1 MADSGNIKVV
11 VRCRP
16 MNTREKNRGASN
28 LVEFVDQHQLVLQP
42 PSNEADS
49 KDNSKATKKK
59 TMPFSFDRAYDE
71 NTEQDTLFQ
80 YIGVELLEHAFNG
93 FNTCVFAYGQTGSG
107 KSHSMVGY
115 AEEKGLIP
123 LTCSRLFDDI
133 RDKTAADPNLKITV
147 EVSYI
152 EIYNEKVRDLLNPRN
167 KGNLKVREHPSLGP
181 YVEDLSKLVV
191 SSFRDV
197 ESLQDEGNK
206 ARTVAATNMNET
218 SSRSH
223 AVFTLVL
230 TQKRFDVETKLE
242 AEKVS
247 RISLVD
253 LAGSERANSTGAT
266 GARLKEGANINRS
279 LTTLGK
285 VIAALAAASSAA
297 DPPKGAK
304 KLKAASLDSFVPYRD
319 SVLTWLLK
327 DSLGGNSKTA
337 MIAAISPADYEE
349 TLSTL
354 RYADQAK
361 KIKNKAVV
369 NEDPNAKLIRE
380 LKEELELLRTRV
392 AGGGGI
398 EGESSWDPSIPPEKQ
413 VVRYQ
418 TRTGEIKTV
427 TKAELQEQLEQ
438 SEKIMSSLNE
448 SWEEKLA
455 KTQEIQKQREKALE
469 ELGISVDK
477 GNVGVHT
484 PKKLP
489 HLVNLNEDPLMSECL
504 IYQIKPGQTLVG
516 NLESGADVHIKLSG
530 TNIQAKHCMFEHQDG
545 VVTVTAMAD
554 SMTMV
559 NGKRL
564 TPDEPKRLRSGYRVI
579 LGDFHVFRF
588 NHPEEVRKA
597 RDRVRS
603 TLALSTG
610 ESHNETLVDGDLPST
625 RPDSPASG
633 DVDWTY
639 ARREYAMSKLNG
651 QNVNFDNLNEEDLEK
666 LFEDISRARS
676 KKSMGSVLG
685 RPESR
690 ASLFDD
696 NASES
701 ASSVVRPYS
710 YGAMTD
716 DTSIDP
722 WSQAGSEMGSM
733 RFGAGTPLKENAYS
747 NAGAASPAVVASH
760 RETESLRAKV
770 REYEEKITRMT
781 TGSPGIGSPRLGDGP
796 VEYSDSLKV
805 LLRKALAKWKG
816 HTKVSMAEDALSKA
830 VLVKEANVISKEL
843 DKRVTYQYTVV
854 DEFPLAVPTSGVE
867 AIAGLT
873 EFDDVSDP
881 DLASCAKPCMGI
893 KVLDY
898 VHSTCYVWSM
908 PKFEQ
913 RLQKMRNLYT
923 FVDKPEYSRHFNW
936 SDPFYEAP
944 HPTYAFVASTLV
956 PLHPLSRQMSTKY
969 RLPLH
974 DRHTAQQIGSCSVS
988 LKFVSLAPVP
998 VNGRGGASLSAP
1010 SGSSSRRPSSP
1021 TPSSSTNGNGSAT
1034 DLPVGQ
1040 KLGFQILVDSIS
1052 GISREDFASIHLQ
1065 VKLSSFAGNEL
1076 GKDEIYT
1083 SVPVDLLSEDSV
1095 TEVRLRRTMSFVLTP
1110 ESIQWLRT
1118 GLAPIELYAKVTRQ
1132 YLVALEEHDNAR
1144 ESDGQQASG
1153 FAPLHAIN
1161 GSEEGVV
1168 GSGSTRGEHP
1178 TMSNTIKE
1186 RLSENEMR
1194 GEERHHILASV
1205 QICELD
1211 ASGEYMPVPVRAQ
1224 SALDPGSFFLRQGLQ
1239 RKLVVQLA
1247 HDSGRQFL
1255 WSTVTKLELGDVRLL
1270 DARGRLHG
1278 GKASDTVQLKVPAK
1292 QQTLDFRNNG
1302 TSELGLWAWWDSS
1315 VHDSLHLN
1323 RTTASGHRVLMR
1335 LTFQV
1340 EVDRCAAPVSFS
1352 MDLAVSINA
1361 RDAKPPGRLMSFIE
1375 SATSGARTLTK
1386 TSAIFSVKLVPPMT
1400 KKTADLWRLDTA
1412 KKYVRGQEALKGWK
1426 ARGVSL
1432 VQDHEA
1438 LVRKEAKLAE
1448 VEGVRAVLK
1457 ASPVLAGGNGHV
1469 QVQGREER
1477 ELLER
1482 TVGMWQRAVRDAKMQ
1497 VVIGGQPDS
1506 GGGEG
1511 KANGLAAMFSPSAA
1525 SDVDAGDASG
1535 LGLES
1540 ASLSTP
1546 TKLDRT
1552 TSSLSQHSSLAP
1564 SLAPTAPKLTAQVTL
1579 VARSDNATRRGWLS
1593 MPVEAFTDSWVRRWF
1608 ALRRPF
1614 LFVYESQA
1622 ETDALMVIN
1631 VDSVRVEHDENIERM
1646 LGREC
1651 VFGVYT
1657 ASNSYFLQAD
1667 GSAEMEMWMAALDSL
1682 YAGAGQG

>member
-16 MNTREKNRGASN
+16 MNTREKNRGATN
-28 LVEFVDQHQLVLQP
+28 LIEFVDQHQLVLQP
-42 PSNEADS
+42 PQSEAD
-49 KDNSKATKKK
+49 KADNSKATKKK

-80 YIGVELLEHAFNG
+80 YIGVELLDHAFNG

-115 AEEKGLIP
+115 AEAKGLIP

-152 EIYNEKVRDLLNPRN
+152 EIYNEKVRDLLNPKN

-191 SSFRDV
+191 ASFRDV
-197 ESLQDEGNK
+197 ENLQDEGNK

-242 AEKVS
+242 TEKVS

-304 KLKAASLDSFVPYRD
+304 KSKAASLDNFVPYRD

-530 TNIQAKHCMFEHQDG
+530 TNILAKHCMFDHQDG
-545 VVTVTAMAD
+545 AVTVTAMAD

-610 ESHNETLVDGDLPST
+610 EAHNETLVDGDLPAT

-639 ARREYAMSKLNG
+639 ARREYALAKLNG

-733 RFGAGTPLKENAYS
+733 RFGAGTPLKESAYTNA
-747 NAGAASPAVVASH
+747 AAASPAVVASH

-770 REYEEKITRMT
+770 REYEEKLTRMT
-781 TGSPGIGSPRLGDGP
+781 NGSPRLGDAP
-796 VEYSDSLKV
+796 VEYSDSLKA
-805 LLRKALAKWKG
+805 LLRKALAKWKR

-843 DKRVTYQYTVV
+843 GKRVTYQYTVV
-854 DEFPLAVPTSGVE
+854 DDFPLAVPTSGVE

-936 SDPFYEAP
+936 SDPFYESP

-956 PLHPLSRQMSTKY
+956 PLHPLSKQMSTKY

-974 DRHTAQQIGSCSVS
+974 DRHTARQIGSCSVS

-998 VNGRGGASLSAP
+998 ANGRGGASLSAP
-1010 SGSSSRRPSSP
+1010 SGSSSRGPSSP
-1021 TPSSSTNGNGSAT
+1021 TPSSSTNGGGSAA

-1040 KLGFQILVDSIS
+1040 KMGFQILVDSIS
-1052 GISREDFASIHLQ
+1052 GISREDFSSIHLQ

-1095 TEVRLRRTMSFVLTP
+1095 AEVRLRRTMSFVLTP

-1118 GLAPIELYAKVTRQ
+1118 GMAPVELYAKVRPQ
-1132 YLVALEEHDNAR
+1132 YLVALEQHDNAR
-1144 ESDGQQASG
+1144 ESEGQQAAG

-1161 GSEEGVV
+1161 GSDDSSRAGQ
-1168 GSGSTRGEHP
+1168 P
-1178 TMSNTIKE
+1178 TMSNTMKE

-1255 WSTVTKLELGDVRLL
+1255 WSKVTQLELGDVRLL

-1278 GKASDTVQLKVPAK
+1278 GKSSDTVQLKTPTK
-1292 QQTLDFRNNG
+1292 QQTLEFRDNG
-1302 TSELGLWAWWDSS
+1302 TSQLGLWAWWDSS

-1340 EVDRCAAPVSFS
+1340 EVERCTAPVAFS

-1386 TSAIFSVKLVPPMT
+1386 TSAIFSVKLLPPMT

-1438 LVRKEAKLAE
+1438 LVRKEAKLAQ

-1457 ASPVLAGGNGHV
+1457 ASPVLTGGNG
-1469 QVQGREER
+1469 QVQGREEQ

-1482 TVGMWQRAVRDAKMQ
+1482 VVAMWQRAVRDAKMQ
-1497 VVIGGQPDS
+1497 VVIGGQPD
-1506 GGGEG
+1506 GGSQG
-1511 KANGLAAMFSPSAA
+1511 KLNGLAAMFPATAAA
-1525 SDVDAGDASG
+1525 SDVDIGDKSG
-1535 LGLES
+1535 LGLENLP
-1540 ASLSTP
+1540 LSTP
-1546 TKLDRT
+1546 IKLA
-1552 TSSLSQHSSLAP
+1552 SSP
-1564 SLAPTAPKLTAQVTL
+1564 PKLTAHVTL
-1579 VARSDNATRRGWLS
+1579 VSRADNATRRGWLS
-1593 MPVEAFTDSWVRRWF
+1593 MPLEAYTDSWVRRWF

-1614 LFVYESQA
+1614 LFVYDTQA
-1622 ETDALMVIN
+1622 ETDAVMVIN

-1646 LGREC
+1646 LGRQG

-1657 ASNSYFLQAD
+1657 ASNSYFLQAA
-1667 GSAEMEMWMAALDSL
+1667 SEAEMKAWMGALDSL
-1682 YAGAGQG
+1682 FQEGERR

>member
-16 MNTREKNRGASN
+16 MNSREKHRGATN

-42 PSNEADS
+42 PPSEGDS

-115 AEEKGLIP
+115 AEAKGLIP

-152 EIYNEKVRDLLNPRN
+152 EIYNEKVRDLLNPKN

-191 SSFRDV
+191 GSFHDI

-242 AEKVS
+242 TEKVS

-285 VIAALAAASSAA
+285 VIAALAVASSAA

-304 KLKAASLDSFVPYRD
+304 KSKAASLDSFVPYRD

-455 KTQEIQKQREKALE
+455 KTQEIQKEREKALE

-530 TNIQAKHCMFEHQDG
+530 TKILAKHCMFDHQDG
-545 VVTVTAMAD
+545 IVTVTAMAD

-639 ARREYAMSKLNG
+639 ARREYAMAKLNG

-733 RFGAGTPLKENAYS
+733 RFGAVTPLKENPYS

-781 TGSPGIGSPRLGDGP
+781 NGSPGFGSPRLGDGP
-796 VEYSDSLKV
+796 VEYSDALKV

-816 HTKVSMAEDALSKA
+816 HTRVSMAEDALSKA

-843 DKRVTYQYTVV
+843 GKRVTYQYTVV
-854 DEFPLAVPTSGVE
+854 DDFPLAVPTSGVE

-936 SDPFYEAP
+936 SDPFYESP
-944 HPTYAFVASTLV
+944 HPTNAFVASTLV
-956 PLHPLSRQMSTKY
+956 PLNPLSRQMSTKY

-974 DRHTAQQIGSCSVS
+974 DRHTARQIGSCSVS

-998 VNGRGGASLSAP
+998 ANGRNGASLSAP
-1010 SGSSSRRPSSP
+1010 SGSSSRGPSSP
-1021 TPSSSTNGNGSAT
+1021 TPSSSTNGAGGAT

-1095 TEVRLRRTMSFVLTP
+1095 AEVRLRRTMSFVLTP
-1110 ESIQWLRT
+1110 KSIQWLRT
-1118 GLAPIELYAKVTRQ
+1118 GLAPIELYAKVRPQ
-1132 YLVALEEHDNAR
+1132 YLVALEQHDNAR
-1144 ESDGQQASG
+1144 ESEGQQASG
-1153 FAPLHAIN
+1153 FVPLHAMN
-1161 GSEEGVV
+1161 GSEEG
-1168 GSGSTRGEHP
+1168 STGSTRVGQQ
-1178 TMSNTIKE
+1178 TMSNTMKE
-1186 RLSENEMR
+1186 RLSEKEMR
-1194 GEERHHILASV
+1194 SEERHHILASV

-1255 WSTVTKLELGDVRLL
+1255 WSKVTHLELGDVRLL

-1278 GKASDTVQLKVPAK
+1278 GKSSDTVQLKAPVK
-1292 QQTLDFRNNG
+1292 QQTLEFRNNG

-1335 LTFQV
+1335 LTFHI
-1340 EVDRCAAPVSFS
+1340 EVDRCAAPVVFA

-1438 LVRKEAKLAE
+1438 LVREEVKRAE

-1457 ASPVLAGGNGHV
+1457 GQPVLASGNG
-1469 QVQGREER
+1469 QVRAQGREE
-1477 ELLER
+1477 LLEKV
-1482 TVGMWQRAVRDAKMQ
+1482 VGIWQRAVRDAKMQ
-1497 VVIGGQPDS
+1497 VVIGGQPD

-1511 KANGLAAMFSPSAA
+1511 KTNGLAAMFSPADS
-1525 SDVDAGDASG
+1525 SVDG
-1535 LGLES
+1535 LGLENV
-1540 ASLSTP
+1540 SLSP
-1546 TKLDRT
+1546 SKSDRT
-1552 TSSLSQHSSLAP
+1552 SSSSFSSHPNSTSP
-1564 SLAPTAPKLTAQVTL
+1564 PKLTAQVTL

-1593 MPVEAFTDSWVRRWF
+1593 MPLEAYTDSWARRWF
-1608 ALRRPF
+1608 SLRRPF
-1614 LFVYESQA
+1614 LFVYDSPA
-1622 ETDALMVIN
+1622 ETDAVMVIN

-1646 LGREC
+1646 LGREG

-1657 ASNSYFLQAD
+1657 ESNSYFLQAEGEKD
-1667 GSAEMEMWMAALDSL
+1667 MVEIGRAHV
-1682 YAGAGQG
+1682 

>member
-16 MNTREKNRGASN
+16 MNSRERNRGASN
-28 LVEFVDQHQLVLQP
+28 LIEFVDQHQLILSP
-42 PSNEADS
+42 PNEADT
-49 KDNSKATKKK
+49 KENSKATKKK
-59 TMPFSFDRAYDE
+59 SMPFSFDRAYDE
-71 NTEQDTLFQ
+71 HTEQDDLFQ
-80 YIGVELLEHAFNG
+80 YIGVELLQHAFNG

-115 AEEKGLIP
+115 AQAKGIIP
-123 LTCSRLFDDI
+123 LTCARLFEDI
-133 RDKTAADPNLKITV
+133 NQKTAADPNLKISV

-152 EIYNEKVRDLLNPRN
+152 EIYNEKVRDLLNPKN

-191 SSFRDV
+191 ASYPDIMN
-197 ESLQDEGNK
+197 LMDEGNK

-230 TQKRFDVETKLE
+230 TQKRFDVQTKLE

-247 RISLVD
+247 RISMVD

-285 VIAALAAASSAA
+285 VIAALAIASSAVE
-297 DPPKGAK
+297 PVKGAK
-304 KLKAASLDSFVPYRD
+304 KPKTASLDSFVPYRD

-392 AGGGGI
+392 SGGGGAD
-398 EGESSWDPSIPPEKQ
+398 GESNWDPSIPPDKQ

-418 TRTGEIKTV
+418 TKTGEIKTV

-448 SWEEKLA
+448 SWEEKLT
-455 KTQEIQKQREKALE
+455 KTQEIQKEREKALE

-504 IYQIKPGQTLVG
+504 IYQIKPGHTLVG
-516 NLESGADVHIKLSG
+516 NLDSGPDVHIKLSG
-530 TNIQAKHCMFEHQDG
+530 TKILNKHCMFDHQDG
-545 VVTVTAMAD
+545 LVTVTAMPD

-564 TPDEPKRLRSGYRVI
+564 APDEPKRLRSGYRVI

-610 ESHNETLVDGDLPST
+610 EAHNETLIDGDLPST

-639 ARREYAMSKLNG
+639 ARREYTMAKLNG

-701 ASSVVRPYS
+701 ASSVIRPYS
-710 YGAMTD
+710 HGALTD

-733 RFGAGTPLKENAYS
+733 RFSAGTPIKENAYTG
-747 NAGAASPAVVASH
+747 AGASSPALVAASH

-770 REYEEKITRMT
+770 REYEEKLTRMAN
-781 TGSPGIGSPRLGDGP
+781 GSPRLADEP
-796 VEYSDSLKV
+796 IEYSDTQKA
-805 LLRKALAKWKG
+805 LLRKVLVKWKA
-816 HTKVSMAEDALSKA
+816 HTKVSMAEDALCKA

-843 DKRVTYQYTVV
+843 AKRVTYQYTIV
-854 DEFPLAVPTSGVE
+854 DDFPLAVPTSGVE
-867 AIAGLT
+867 AIVGLT

-881 DLASCAKPCMGI
+881 DLASCVKPCMGI

-898 VHSTCYVWSM
+898 LHSTCYVWSM

-923 FVDKPEYSRHFNW
+923 FVDKPEYSKHLNW

-956 PLHPLSRQMSTKY
+956 PLTPLSRQLSAKY

-974 DRHTAQQIGSCSVS
+974 DRHTAKQIGWCSVS
-988 LKFVSLAPVP
+988 VKFVSLSPVP
-998 VNGRGGASLSAP
+998 VSARAGGTALPAP
-1010 SGSSSRRPSSP
+1010 SGSRNPSSP
-1021 TPSSSTNGNGSAT
+1021 TSSSCTNGIVNP
-1034 DLPVGQ
+1034 LVGQ
-1040 KLGFQILVDSIS
+1040 KLGFQILVDAIS
-1052 GISREDFASIHLQ
+1052 GISSDDFASIHLQ

-1083 SVPVDLLSEDSV
+1083 SIPVDLVNQESLA
-1095 TEVRLRRTMSFVLTP
+1095 EVRLRRTLSFVLTP
-1110 ESIQWLRT
+1110 ETIQWLRT
-1118 GLAPIELYAKVTRQ
+1118 GAAPIEVYAKLRPH
-1132 YLVALEEHDNAR
+1132 YLVALEQHDSAR
-1144 ESDGQQASG
+1144 ESEGQQHAAA
-1153 FAPLHAIN
+1153 FVPLHDDSRSLTA
-1161 GSEEGVV
+1161 GQQK
-1168 GSGSTRGEHP
+1168 

-1194 GEERHHILASV
+1194 NEERHFILASV

-1211 ASGEYMPVPVRAQ
+1211 ASGEYMPVPVRAS

-1239 RKLVVQLA
+1239 RKLVLQLA

-1255 WSTVTKLELGDVRLL
+1255 WSRVTKLELADVRLL
-1270 DARGRLHG
+1270 DSRGRVHG
-1278 GKASDTVQLKVPAK
+1278 GKASDAVQLKTPLK
-1292 QQTLDFRNNG
+1292 QQSVEFANNG
-1302 TSELGLWAWWDSS
+1302 TSQLELWAWWDSS

-1323 RTTASGHRVLMR
+1323 RTTSAGHRVLIR
-1335 LTFQV
+1335 LSFEIQ
-1340 EVDRCAAPVSFS
+1340 VDRCSAPAAFS
-1352 MDLAVSINA
+1352 MDLAVSING
-1361 RDAKPPGRLMSFIE
+1361 RDAKPPGKLMSFIE
-1375 SATSGARTLTK
+1375 GSTSMTK
-1386 TSAIFSVKLVPPMT
+1386 TSAIFEVRLVPPMM
-1400 KKTADLWRLDTA
+1400 KRPCELWRLDTGS
-1412 KKYVRGQEALKGWK
+1412 KYVRGQEMLGGWK

-1432 VQDHEA
+1432 VGDHAA
-1438 LVRKEAKLAE
+1438 LVQRERRRAE
-1448 VEGVRAVLK
+1448 VEGVRATLK
-1457 ASPVLAGGNGHV
+1457 GRSAMMRNVDDANAESKEELAARV
-1469 QVQGREER
+1469 VA
-1477 ELLER
+1477 
-1482 TVGMWQRAVRDAKMQ
+1482 VWQRAVRDSKVG
-1497 VVIGGQPDS
+1497 VVIGVQPS
-1506 GGGEG
+1506 TNAASAGGTTCKTGADG
-1511 KANGLAAMFSPSAA
+1511 LVGMFAAPSAVDGTNGLGIDNLSASSSPAKIERTRSTWSSTAPAPAPAPSAPA
-1525 SDVDAGDASG
+1525 APAALTAIVALLPRTA
-1535 LGLES
+1535 
-1540 ASLSTP
+1540 
-1546 TKLDRT
+1546 T
-1552 TSSLSQHSSLAP
+1552 TSH
-1564 SLAPTAPKLTAQVTL
+1564 
-1579 VARSDNATRRGWLS
+1579 RGYLWIPL
-1593 MPVEAFTDSWVRRWF
+1593 ETITDTWVRRF
-1608 ALRRPF
+1608 LVLRRPF
-1614 LFVYESQA
+1614 LHIYESNAQVD
-1622 ETDALMVIN
+1622 ELMVIN
-1631 VDSVRVEHDENIERM
+1631 VEAVRVEYDENTERL
-1646 LGREC
+1646 LGKQN
-1651 VFGVYT
+1651 VFAVYT
-1657 ASNSYFLQAD
+1657 ANNSYFFQAD
-1667 GSAEMEMWMAALDSL
+1667 SDKDRQVWMKLLDGSYNGD
-1682 YAGAGQG
+1682 AGHVFC

>member
-1 MADSGNIKVV
+1 
-11 VRCRP
+11 
-16 MNTREKNRGASN
+16 MNSRERNRGASN
-28 LVEFVDQHQLVLQP
+28 LIEFKDGNQLVLQP
-42 PSNEADS
+42 PSEGDS
-49 KDNSKATKKK
+49 RENAKATKKK
-59 TMPFSFDRAYDE
+59 AMPFSFDRAYDE

-115 AEEKGLIP
+115 AEAKGLIP

-133 RDKTAADPNLKITV
+133 RDKTESDQHLRITV

-152 EIYNEKVRDLLNPRN
+152 EIYNEKVRDLLNPKT

-191 SSFRDV
+191 GSFRDI
-197 ESLQDEGNK
+197 ENLMDEGNK

-230 TQKRFDVETKLE
+230 TQKRFDPDTNLE

-285 VIAALAAASSAA
+285 VIAALAIASSAEPA
-297 DPPKGAK
+297 KPGAK
-304 KLKAASLDSFVPYRD
+304 KSKAAAALDSFVPYRD

-380 LKEELELLRTRV
+380 LKEELEMLRTRV

-398 EGESSWDPSIPPEKQ
+398 EGEGSWDPSIPPEKQ

-418 TRTGEIKTV
+418 TKSGEIKTV

-455 KTQEIQKQREKALE
+455 KTHAIQKEREKALE

-504 IYQIKPGQTLVG
+504 IYQIKPGHTLVG

-530 TNIQAKHCMFEHQDG
+530 TKILANHCTFDHTDG
-545 VVTVTAMAD
+545 VVTVTAMPD

-564 TPDEPKRLRSGYRVI
+564 APQEPKRLRSGYRVI

-610 ESHNETLVDGDLPST
+610 EAQNETLLDGDTPAT

-639 ARREYAMSKLNG
+639 ARREYALAKLNG

-676 KKSMGSVLG
+676 KKSMGGALG

-710 YGAMTD
+710 LGAMTD

-733 RFGAGTPLKENAYS
+733 RLGPATPMKDSPYFNAT
-747 NAGAASPAVVASH
+747 ASPSVEAAAAARH

-770 REYEEKITRMT
+770 REYEEKLRVA
-781 TGSPGIGSPRLGDGP
+781 SPRPADGP
-796 VEYSDSLKV
+796 TQYSDAHKA
-805 LLRKALAKWKG
+805 LLRSVLAKWKG
-816 HTKVSMAEDALSKA
+816 HTTVSMAEDALSKA

-843 DKRVTYQYTVV
+843 GKRATYQFTVV
-854 DEFPLAVPTSGVE
+854 DDFPLAVPTSGVE

-873 EFDDVSDP
+873 EFDDVADP
-881 DLASCAKPCMGI
+881 DLAACAKPCMGI

-898 VHSTCYVWSM
+898 VHQTCYVWSM

-923 FVDKPEYSRHFNW
+923 FVDKPEYSQHFNW
-936 SDPFYEAP
+936 SDPFYESP
-944 HPTYAFVASTLV
+944 TPTYAFVASTLV
-956 PLHPLSRQMSTKY
+956 PLSPLSRQISTKY

-974 DRHTAQQIGSCSVS
+974 DRHMGRQIGSCSVS
-988 LKFVSLAPVP
+988 LKFVSIAPVP
-998 VNGRGGASLSAP
+998 AAGRSSLATAASLAAP
-1010 SGSSSRRPSSP
+1010 SGASSRGPSSP
-1021 TPSSSTNGNGSAT
+1021 TPSSTHSNGGA

-1040 KLGFQILVDSIS
+1040 KFGFQVLVDSVS
-1052 GISREDFASIHLQ
+1052 GLSRDEFAGVHLQ

-1076 GKDEIYT
+1076 GKDESYT
-1083 SVPVDLLSEDSV
+1083 SVPVDLASEESLA
-1095 TEVRLRRTMSFVLTP
+1095 EVRLRRTLSFVLTA

-1118 GLAPIELYAKVTRQ
+1118 GFAPIELYAKLKPQ
-1132 YLVALEEHDNAR
+1132 YLVALEQHDSER
-1144 ESDGQQASG
+1144 ESTDDRAGI
-1153 FAPLHAIN
+1153 FAPLHSFSN
-1161 GSEEGVV
+1161 GD
-1168 GSGSTRGEHP
+1168 SGSIRGGATGRRA
-1178 TMSNTIKE
+1178 TMSNTMKE

-1239 RKLVVQLA
+1239 RKLVLHLT
-1247 HDSGRQFL
+1247 HDSGRQLL
-1255 WSTVTKLELGDVRLL
+1255 WSKVTKLELGDVRLL
-1270 DARGRLHG
+1270 DARGRVHG

-1292 QQTLDFRNNG
+1292 QQTLEFPANG

-1323 RTTASGHRVLMR
+1323 RTTASGHRVLAR
-1335 LTFQV
+1335 LAF
-1340 EVDRCAAPVSFS
+1340 EIEIERCAAPVAFS
-1352 MDLAVSINA
+1352 MDVAVSINS
-1361 RDAKPPGRLMSFIE
+1361 RDAKPPGRLMSLIE

-1400 KKTADLWRLDTA
+1400 KKTAELWRLDTA
-1412 KKYVRGQEALKGWK
+1412 NKYVRGQEALRGWK
-1426 ARGVSL
+1426 ARGTSL
-1432 VQDHEA
+1432 VHDHARLMRAEE
-1438 LVRKEAKLAE
+1438 RRAE
-1448 VEGVRAVLK
+1448 VEGVRALLR
-1457 ASPVLAGGNGHV
+1457 AHPPLALSMSPSGAEADKV
-1469 QVQGREER
+1469 

-1482 TVGMWQRAVRDAKMQ
+1482 TLALWQRAVRDAKMQ
-1497 VVIGGQPDS
+1497 IVIAEQPSSNCDGAPSGAGQ
-1506 GGGEG
+1506 
-1511 KANGLAAMFSPSAA
+1511 LAGMFERE
-1525 SDVDAGDASG
+1525 DTTG
-1535 LGLES
+1535 LGIETLRVDE
-1540 ASLSTP
+1540 AE
-1546 TKLDRT
+1546 K
-1552 TSSLSQHSSLAP
+1552 
-1564 SLAPTAPKLTAQVTL
+1564 PKLTAQVTL
-1579 VARSDNATRRGWLS
+1579 VARSDNATKRGWLE
-1593 MPVEAFTDSWVRRWF
+1593 MPVEAFTDQWTRRWF

-1614 LFVYESQA
+1614 LYIYASSA
-1622 ETDALMVIN
+1622 ETDELMAVH
-1631 VDSVRVEHDENIERM
+1631 VASVRVEHDANIERM
-1646 LGREC
+1646 LGRQH

-1657 ASNSYFLQAD
+1657 SSNSYFLQAPSD
-1667 GSAEMEMWMAALDSL
+1667 KDMHAWMVALDSL
-1682 YAGAGQG
+1682 YQPESGVET

>member
-1 MADSGNIKVV
+1 MFNSTTMADSSNIKVV

-16 MNTREKNRGASN
+16 MNSREKNRGASN
-28 LVEFVDQHQLVLQP
+28 LVEFIDHHQLVLQP
-42 PSNEADS
+42 PNESDTRESA
-49 KDNSKATKKK
+49 KATKKK
-59 TMPFSFDRAYDE
+59 SMPFSFDRAYDE

-80 YIGVELLEHAFNG
+80 YIGIELLQHAFNG

-115 AEEKGLIP
+115 AEAKGLIP

-133 RDKTAADPNLKITV
+133 RDKTAADHNLKISV

-152 EIYNEKVRDLLNPRN
+152 EIYNEKVRDLLNPKN

-191 SSFRDV
+191 GSFRDV
-197 ESLQDEGNK
+197 ENLMDEGNK

-230 TQKRFDVETKLE
+230 TQKRFDVQTKLE

-285 VIAALAAASSAA
+285 VIAALAIASSATEPA
-297 DPPKGAK
+297 KGAK
-304 KLKAASLDSFVPYRD
+304 KSKAANLDSFVPYRD

-380 LKEELELLRTRV
+380 LKEELEMLRTRV
-392 AGGGGI
+392 SGGGGI
-398 EGESSWDPSIPPEKQ
+398 DGESSWDPSIPPEKQ
-413 VVRYQ
+413 MVRYQ
-418 TRTGEIKTV
+418 TKSGEIRTV

-455 KTQEIQKQREKALE
+455 KTQEIQKEREKALE

-504 IYQIKPGQTLVG
+504 IYQIKPGQTFVG
-516 NLESGADVHIKLSG
+516 SLESGADVHIKLSG
-530 TNIQAKHCMFEHQDG
+530 TKILPKHCMFDHQDG
-545 VVTVTAMAD
+545 IVTVTAMAD

-564 TPDEPKRLRSGYRVI
+564 APDEPKRLRSGYRVI

-610 ESHNETLVDGDLPST
+610 ETQNETLVDGDLPST

-639 ARREYAMSKLNG
+639 ARREYAMAKLNG

-676 KKSMGSVLG
+676 KKSMAGVLG

-701 ASSVVRPYS
+701 ASSAIRPYS

-722 WSQAGSEMGSM
+722 WSTAGSEMGSM
-733 RFGAGTPLKENAYS
+733 RFGGGTPMKESPFANA
-747 NAGAASPAVVASH
+747 APSPAATAAAATKN

-770 REYEEKITRMT
+770 REYEERLTRMAN
-781 TGSPGIGSPRLGDGP
+781 GSPNSGSSRVGDGP
-796 VEYSDSLKV
+796 VEYSQAQKA

-843 DKRVTYQYTVV
+843 GKRVTYQFTVV
-854 DEFPLAVPTSGVE
+854 DDFPLAIPTSGVE

-873 EFDDVSDP
+873 EFEDVADP

-898 VHSTCYVWSM
+898 VHATCYVWSM

-923 FVDKPEYSRHFNW
+923 FVDKPEYSQHFNW

-944 HPTYAFVASTLV
+944 TPTYAFVASTLV
-956 PLHPLSRQMSTKY
+956 PLSPLSRQISTKY

-974 DRHTAQQIGSCSVS
+974 DRRTGQQIGSCSVT
-988 LKFVSLAPVP
+988 LKFVSLAPVAIG
-998 VNGRGGASLSAP
+998 GRNGASLSALN
-1010 SGSSSRRPSSP
+1010 GSSSRGPSSP
-1021 TPSSSTNGNGSAT
+1021 TPSSTNSNGGA

-1040 KLGFQILVDSIS
+1040 KLGFQILVDSVS
-1052 GISREDFASIHLQ
+1052 GISRDDFASVHLQ
-1065 VKLSSFAGNEL
+1065 VKLSSFAGNAL
-1076 GKDEIYT
+1076 GKDEFYT
-1083 SVPVDLLSEDSV
+1083 SVPVDLVSEESV
-1095 TEVRLRRTMSFVLTP
+1095 AEVRLRRTLSFVLTP
-1110 ESIQWLRT
+1110 ESLEWLRR
-1118 GLAPIELYAKVTRQ
+1118 GSAPIELYAKLKPR
-1132 YLVALEEHDNAR
+1132 YLVALEQHDNAR
-1144 ESDGQQASG
+1144 ESIEGQDST
-1153 FAPLHAIN
+1153 FTPLHALGTEN
-1161 GSEEGVV
+1161 GSDVDQRV
-1168 GSGSTRGEHP
+1168 TL
-1178 TMSNTIKE
+1178 SNTMKE

-1255 WSTVTKLELGDVRLL
+1255 WSKVTKVELSDVRLL
-1270 DARGRLHG
+1270 DARGRVHG
-1278 GKASDTVQLKVPAK
+1278 GKASDAVELKAPVK
-1292 QQTLDFRNNG
+1292 QQTLEFLDNG
-1302 TSELGLWAWWDSS
+1302 TSELKLWAWWDSS

-1323 RTTASGHRVLMR
+1323 RVTASGQRVLVR
-1335 LTFQV
+1335 LAFEV
-1340 EVDRCAAPVSFS
+1340 EVDRCAAPVAFS
-1352 MDLAVSINA
+1352 MDVAVSINA
-1361 RDAKPPGRLMSFIE
+1361 RDAKPPGRLMTLFE
-1375 SATSGARTLTK
+1375 AATSGARTLSK

-1400 KKTADLWRLDTA
+1400 KKTADLWRLDTS
-1412 KKYVRGQEALKGWK
+1412 KKYVRGQEALGGWK

-1432 VQDHEA
+1432 VQDHERLRMA
-1438 LVRKEAKLAE
+1438 EERRAE
-1448 VEGVRAVLK
+1448 VEGVRAMLK
-1457 ASPVLAGGNGHV
+1457 AHPPLSLSLGAERGDRRGE
-1469 QVQGREER
+1469 REE

-1482 TVGMWQRAVRDAKMQ
+1482 AVAMWQRAVRDAKMQ
-1497 VVIGGQPDS
+1497 VVIAEQPT
-1506 GGGEG
+1506 
-1511 KANGLAAMFSPSAA
+1511 ANGEDARAGKGPSDLATMFSGPA
-1525 SDVDAGDASG
+1525 SSTASTVG
-1535 LGLES
+1535 LGLG
-1540 ASLSTP
+1540 
-1546 TKLDRT
+1546 
-1552 TSSLSQHSSLAP
+1552 TSSLPMHRTDSSSA
-1564 SLAPTAPKLTAQVTL
+1564 AKLTPQVTL
-1579 VARSDNATRRGWLS
+1579 VARSDNATKRGYLE
-1593 MPVEAFTDSWVRRWF
+1593 MPVQAFTDRWTRRWF

-1614 LFVYESQA
+1614 LFVYASNA
-1622 ETDALMVIN
+1622 ETDELMAIN
-1631 VDSVRVEHDENIERM
+1631 IASVRVEHDPNLETL
-1646 LGREC
+1646 LGRQH

-1657 ASNSYFLQAD
+1657 ASNSYFLQARSD
-1667 GSAEMEMWMAALDSL
+1667 DDMRGWLAALDSL
-1682 YAGAGQG
+1682 HASAR

>member
-16 MNTREKNRGASN
+16 MNSRERNRGASN
-28 LVEFVDQHQLVLQP
+28 LIEFVDDHQLVLQP
-42 PSNEADS
+42 PSDTDS
-49 KDNSKATKKK
+49 RESSKATKKK
-59 TMPFSFDRAYDE
+59 AMPFSFDRAYDE

-80 YIGVELLEHAFNG
+80 FVGIELLEHAFNG

-115 AEEKGLIP
+115 AEAKGLIP

-133 RDKTAADPNLKITV
+133 QDKTDADGSLKISV

-152 EIYNEKVRDLLNPRN
+152 EIYNEKVRDLLNPKN

-191 SSFRDV
+191 GSFRDI
-197 ESLQDEGNK
+197 ENLMDEGNK

-230 TQKRFDVETKLE
+230 TQKKFDVQTKLE

-285 VIAALAAASSAA
+285 VIAALAAASSAPEPA
-297 DPPKGAK
+297 KGAK
-304 KLKAASLDSFVPYRD
+304 KSKAASLDNFVPYRD

-380 LKEELELLRTRV
+380 LKEELEMLRTRV
-392 AGGGGI
+392 SGGGGI
-398 EGESSWDPSIPPEKQ
+398 DGESNWDPSIPPEKQ

-418 TRTGEIKTV
+418 TKSGEIKTV

-448 SWEEKLA
+448 SWEEKLT
-455 KTQEIQKQREKALE
+455 KTQEIQKEREKALE

-530 TNIQAKHCMFEHQDG
+530 TKILAKHCMFDHQDG

-564 TPDEPKRLRSGYRVI
+564 VPDEPKRLRSGYRVI

-610 ESHNETLVDGDLPST
+610 EAHNETLQDGDLPAT

-639 ARREYAMSKLNG
+639 ARREYAMAKLNG

-733 RFGAGTPLKENAYS
+733 RFGAGTPMKDNGSSPFS
-747 NAGAASPAVVASH
+747 NAAASPAVSAAAAAATH
-760 RETESLRAKV
+760 REAESLRAKV
-770 REYEEKITRMT
+770 REYEEKFTR
-781 TGSPGIGSPRLGDGP
+781 IANGSPRPGGDGV
-796 VEYSDSLKV
+796 VEYSVREKALV
-805 LLRKALAKWKG
+805 RKALANWKG
-816 HTKVSMAEDALSKA
+816 HTRVSMAEDALSKA
-830 VLVKEANVISKEL
+830 VLVKEANVTSKEL
-843 DKRVTYQYTVV
+843 NKRVTYQFTVV
-854 DEFPLAVPTSGVE
+854 DDFPLAVPTSGVE

-881 DLASCAKPCMGI
+881 DLAACTKPCMGI

-898 VHSTCYVWSM
+898 VHLTCYVWSM
-908 PKFEQ
+908 AKFEQ
-913 RLQKMRNLYT
+913 RLGKMRNLYT

-956 PLHPLSRQMSTKY
+956 PLDPLARCMTAKY
-969 RLPLH
+969 RMPLR
-974 DRHTAQQIGSCSVS
+974 DRHTGKEVGACGVTV
-988 LKFVSLAPVP
+988 KFVSLTPVP
-998 VNGRGGASLSAP
+998 VGRNGNGNGGLMAP
-1010 SGSSSRRPSSP
+1010 SGTRGSGSGSP
-1021 TPSSSTNGNGSAT
+1021 TPSTSTHGGGGAE
-1034 DLPVGQ
+1034 LPVGQ
-1040 KLGFQILVDSIS
+1040 KLGFQVLVDSVS
-1052 GISREDFASIHLQ
+1052 GISRDDFASVHLQ
-1065 VKLSSFAGNEL
+1065 VKLSSFAGNML
-1076 GKDEIYT
+1076 SKDEIYT
-1083 SVPVDLLSEDSV
+1083 SVPIDLTSDESV
-1095 TEVRLRRTMSFVLTP
+1095 SEVRLRRTLSFVLTP
-1110 ESIQWLRT
+1110 ESIEWLRI
-1118 GLAPIELYAKVTRQ
+1118 GFAPIELYAKLKPH
-1132 YLVALEEHDNAR
+1132 YLVGLEKHDNAR
-1144 ESDGQQASG
+1144 ENEGQSSPSSEN
-1153 FAPLHAIN
+1153 FAPLHASN
-1161 GSEEGVV
+1161 GADLV
-1168 GSGSTRGEHP
+1168 RGP
-1178 TMSNTIKE
+1178 KAAMSNTMKE

-1194 GEERHHILASV
+1194 REERHHILASV

-1211 ASGEYMPVPVRAQ
+1211 SSGEYMPVPVRSQ

-1239 RKLVVQLA
+1239 RKLVLHLH

-1255 WSTVTKLELGDVRLL
+1255 WSKVTKIQLGDVRLL
-1270 DARGRLHG
+1270 DARGRVHG
-1278 GKASDTVQLKVPAK
+1278 GKAEDTILLKVPAK
-1292 QQTLDFRNNG
+1292 QQTLEFLVNG
-1302 TSELGLWAWWDSS
+1302 TSELSLWAWWDSS

-1323 RTTASGHRVLMR
+1323 KTTASGHRVLMR
-1335 LTFQV
+1335 LTFEV
-1340 EVDRCAAPVSFS
+1340 EVERCIGPVEFG
-1352 MDLAVSINA
+1352 MDVAVSINA

-1375 SATSGARTLTK
+1375 GARTLTK
-1386 TSAIFSVKLVPPMT
+1386 TSGIFGVRLVPPMT
-1400 KKTADLWRLDTA
+1400 KRTKELWRLDTG
-1412 KKYVRGQEALKGWK
+1412 KKYVRGQEALRGWK

-1432 VQDHEA
+1432 VSDHEV
-1438 LVRKEAKLAE
+1438 LRRGEERRAE
-1448 VEGVRAVLK
+1448 VEGVRVVLK
-1457 ASPVLAGGNGHV
+1457 GQFGGLVAVERGEEGKEELMMRVLD
-1469 QVQGREER
+1469 
-1477 ELLER
+1477 L
-1482 TVGMWQRAVRDAKMQ
+1482 WKRAVRDAKMR
-1497 VVIGGQPDS
+1497 VEIAEQPSANADSNGSS
-1506 GGGEG
+1506 GGS
-1511 KANGLAAMFSPSAA
+1511 KLSTMFDDQPPTTAAAGLGFGNVPSSHSPSPSPA
-1525 SDVDAGDASG
+1525 
-1535 LGLES
+1535 
-1540 ASLSTP
+1540 
-1546 TKLDRT
+1546 KLDRT
-1552 TSSLSQHSSLAP
+1552 LSSTSTTSNPATP
-1564 SLAPTAPKLTAQVTL
+1564 PKLTPIVTL
-1579 VARSDNATRRGWLS
+1579 ISRSDNATKRGYLQ
-1593 MPVEAFTDSWVRRWF
+1593 MPPEAFTDQWVKRWF
-1608 ALRRPF
+1608 SLRRPF
-1614 LFVYESQA
+1614 LFIYESSA
-1622 ETDALMVIN
+1622 ETDEIMAIHVAE
-1631 VDSVRVEHDENIERM
+1631 VRVEHDENIERM
-1646 LGREC
+1646 LGREN

-1657 ASNSYFLQAD
+1657 ANNSYFLQAKD
-1667 GSAEMEMWMAALDSL
+1667 EGERKEWMGALDSL
-1682 YAGAGQG
+1682 WAEQGEAEE

>member
-16 MNTREKNRGASN
+16 MNSRERNRGASN
-28 LVEFVDQHQLVLQP
+28 LIEFVDDKQLVLQP
-42 PSNEADS
+42 PSDGDS
-49 KDNSKATKKK
+49 RENSKATKKK
-59 TMPFSFDRAYDE
+59 SMPFSFDRAYDE

-80 YIGVELLEHAFNG
+80 YIGVELLQHAFNG

-115 AEEKGLIP
+115 AEAKGLIP

-133 RDKTAADPNLKITV
+133 REKTEADENLKITV

-152 EIYNEKVRDLLNPRN
+152 EIYNEKVRDLLNPKN

-191 SSFRDV
+191 GSFRDI
-197 ESLQDEGNK
+197 ENLMDEGNK

-230 TQKRFDVETKLE
+230 TQKRFDVQTKLE

-285 VIAALAAASSAA
+285 VIAALAIASAA
-297 DPPKGAK
+297 PEPAKGAK
-304 KLKAASLDSFVPYRD
+304 KPKGAALDSFVPYRD

-392 AGGGGI
+392 SGGGGL

-418 TRTGEIKTV
+418 TKSGEIKTV

-455 KTQEIQKQREKALE
+455 KTHEIQKQREQALE

-504 IYQIKPGQTLVG
+504 IYQIKPGHTLVG
-516 NLESGADVHIKLSG
+516 NLDSGADVHIKLSG
-530 TNIQAKHCMFEHQDG
+530 TKILAKHCMFDHQDG
-545 VVTVTAMAD
+545 VVTVTAIGE

-564 TPDEPKRLRSGYRVI
+564 APDEPKRLRSGYRVI

-610 ESHNETLVDGDLPST
+610 EAHNETLVDGDLPST

-639 ARREYAMSKLNG
+639 ARREYAMAKLNG

-733 RFGAGTPLKENAYS
+733 RFAAGTPMKENSYAS
-747 NAGAASPAVVASH
+747 AAASPAVMAASH

-770 REYEEKITRMT
+770 KEYEEKLTRMT
-781 TGSPGIGSPRLGDGP
+781 SSSPGFGSPRLGQGRI
-796 VEYSDSLKV
+796 EYSEAHKA
-805 LLRKALAKWKG
+805 LLRKTLAKWRG

-843 DKRVTYQYTVV
+843 GKRVTYQFTVV
-854 DEFPLAVPTSGVE
+854 DDFPLAVPTSGVE

-881 DLASCAKPCMGI
+881 DLAACAKPCMGI

-923 FVDKPEYSRHFNW
+923 FVDKPEYSQHFNW

-956 PLHPLSRQMSTKY
+956 PLNPLSRQISTKY

-974 DRHTAQQIGSCSVS
+974 DRHTGRQIGSCSVS

-998 VNGRGGASLSAP
+998 VNGRGGAAGSLSAP
-1010 SGSSSRRPSSP
+1010 NGSGSSSRGPSSP
-1021 TPSSSTNGNGSAT
+1021 TPSSTSGAA

-1040 KLGFQILVDSIS
+1040 KLGFQILVDSLS
-1052 GISREDFASIHLQ
+1052 GISRDDFASIHLQ
-1065 VKLSSFAGNEL
+1065 VKLSSFAGNAL
-1076 GKDEIYT
+1076 GKDEIYP
-1083 SVPVDLLSEDSV
+1083 SVPIDLTSEDSIAD
-1095 TEVRLRRTMSFVLTP
+1095 TRLRRTLSFVLTP
-1110 ESIQWLRT
+1110 ESIEWLRN
-1118 GLAPIELYAKVTRQ
+1118 GHAPVELYAKVKRS
-1132 YLVALEEHDNAR
+1132 YLVGLEQHDCAR
-1144 ESDGQQASG
+1144 ESVEDQLPAN
-1153 FAPLHAIN
+1153 FAPLDAN
-1161 GSEEGVV
+1161 GAEDEN
-1168 GSGSTRGEHP
+1168 GSTRRATTG
-1178 TMSNTIKE
+1178 NTIKE

-1194 GEERHHILASV
+1194 GEEKHHILASV

-1239 RKLVVQLA
+1239 RKLVVHLS

-1255 WSTVTKLELGDVRLL
+1255 WSKASKVELGDVRLL
-1270 DARGRLHG
+1270 DARGRVHG
-1278 GKASDTVQLKVPAK
+1278 GKASDTVVLKAPAK
-1292 QQTLDFRNNG
+1292 QQTVEFLNNG
-1302 TSELGLWAWWDSS
+1302 TSELQLWTWWDSS

-1335 LTFQV
+1335 LSL
-1340 EVDRCAAPVSFS
+1340 EIDVDRCASPVALSL
-1352 MDLAVSINA
+1352 DVAVSINA

-1375 SATSGARTLTK
+1375 GAKTMTK
-1386 TSAIFSVKLVPPMT
+1386 TSAVFAVKLVPPMT
-1400 KKTADLWRLDTA
+1400 KKSADLWRLDTG
-1412 KKYVRGQEALKGWK
+1412 KKYVRGQEALRGWK

-1438 LVRKEAKLAE
+1438 LRRLEEKRAE
-1448 VEGVRAVLK
+1448 VEGVRALLK
-1457 ASPVLAGGNGHV
+1457 AHPPLALSHAGLMNGDGG
-1469 QVQGREER
+1469 RRSE

-1482 TVGMWQRAVRDAKMQ
+1482 ALGMWQRAVRDGKMQ
-1497 VVIGGQPDS
+1497 VVIAEQPSANDDAAPGGVAATPGAS
-1506 GGGEG
+1506 S
-1511 KANGLAAMFSPSAA
+1511 LAGMFSPTSET
-1525 SDVDAGDASG
+1525 SSGLSG
-1535 LGLES
+1535 LGLDDTVS
-1540 ASLSTP
+1540 ASSTP
-1546 TKLDRT
+1546 SKMDRT
-1552 TSSLSQHSSLAP
+1552 ASGASGA
-1564 SLAPTAPKLTAQVTL
+1564 AAVEPKLGAEVTL
-1579 VARSDNATRRGWLS
+1579 VPRTDNATSRGWLN
-1593 MPVEAFTDSWVRRWF
+1593 MPLEALSDQWVRRWF

-1614 LFVYESQA
+1614 LYVYDSNA
-1622 ETDALMVIN
+1622 ETDALLAIHVA
-1631 VDSVRVEHDENIERM
+1631 SVRVEHDANIERM
-1646 LGREC
+1646 LDREN

-1657 ASNSYFLQAD
+1657 SSNSYFLQATGGAAD
-1667 GSAEMEMWMAALDSL
+1667 MHAWMASLDSL
-1682 YAGAGQG
+1682 YDQDGA

>member
-16 MNTREKNRGASN
+16 MNSRERNRGASN
-28 LVEFVDQHQLVLQP
+28 LIEFVDDHQLVLQP
-42 PSNEADS
+42 PSEGDS
-49 KDNSKATKKK
+49 RENTKATKKK
-59 TMPFSFDRAYDE
+59 SMPFSFDRAYDE
-71 NTEQDTLFQ
+71 NTEQNTLFQ

-115 AEEKGLIP
+115 AEAKGLIP

-133 RDKTAADPNLKITV
+133 RDKTAADENLKISV

-152 EIYNEKVRDLLNPRN
+152 EIYNEKVRDLLNPKN

-191 SSFRDV
+191 GSFRDI
-197 ESLQDEGNK
+197 ENLMDEGNK

-230 TQKRFDVETKLE
+230 TQKRFDVQTKLE

-285 VIAALAAASSAA
+285 VIAALAIASAA
-297 DPPKGAK
+297 PEPAKGAK
-304 KLKAASLDSFVPYRD
+304 KSKAASLDSFVPYRD

-398 EGESSWDPSIPPEKQ
+398 DGESSWDPSIPPEKQ

-418 TRTGEIKTV
+418 TKSGEIKTV
-427 TKAELQEQLEQ
+427 TKAALQEQLEQ

-455 KTQEIQKQREKALE
+455 KTQEIQKEREKALE

-530 TNIQAKHCMFEHQDG
+530 TKILAKHCMFEHQDG
-545 VVTVTAMAD
+545 VVTVTAMGE

-564 TPDEPKRLRSGYRVI
+564 NPDEPKRLRSGYRVI

-610 ESHNETLVDGDLPST
+610 EAQNETLVDGDLPST

-639 ARREYAMSKLNG
+639 ARREYAMAKLNG

-733 RFGAGTPLKENAYS
+733 RFGAGTPMKESPYS
-747 NAGAASPAVVASH
+747 NNAASSPAVVASH

-770 REYEEKITRMT
+770 KEYEEKFTRMAN
-781 TGSPGIGSPRLGDGP
+781 GSPSLGDGP
-796 VEYSDSLKV
+796 IEYTDSQKALLK
-805 LLRKALAKWKG
+805 KTLAKWKA

-843 DKRVTYQYTVV
+843 GKRVTYQYTVV
-854 DEFPLAVPTSGVE
+854 DDFPLAVPTSGVE

-923 FVDKPEYSRHFNW
+923 FVDKPEYSQHFNW

-956 PLHPLSRQMSTKY
+956 PLSPLSRQITTKY

-974 DRHTAQQIGSCSVS
+974 DRHTGKQIGSCSVA

-998 VNGRGGASLSAP
+998 MGGRGNGAGSLSAP
-1010 SGSSSRRPSSP
+1010 SGNTSRGPSSP
-1021 TPSSSTNGNGSAT
+1021 TPSSTNSNSNSNGAA

-1040 KLGFQILVDSIS
+1040 KLGFQILVDSVS
-1052 GISREDFASIHLQ
+1052 GISRDEFASLHLQ
-1065 VKLSSFAGNEL
+1065 VKLSSFAGNAL
-1076 GKDEIYT
+1076 GKDEIYP
-1083 SVPVDLLSEDSV
+1083 SVPVDLVSEDSIA
-1095 TEVRLRRTMSFVLTP
+1095 ELRLRRTLSFVLTP
-1110 ESIQWLRT
+1110 ESIEWLR
-1118 GLAPIELYAKVTRQ
+1118 GGYAPIELYAKVKPQ
-1132 YLVALEEHDNAR
+1132 YLVGLEAHDCAR
-1144 ESDGQQASG
+1144 ESIEDQLPGN
-1153 FAPLHAIN
+1153 FAPLHAN
-1161 GSEEGVV
+1161 GADAD
-1168 GSGSTRGEHP
+1168 GSTRKALTGS
-1178 TMSNTIKE
+1178 TLKE

-1194 GEERHHILASV
+1194 GEEKHHILASV

-1239 RKLVVQLA
+1239 RKLVLHLS

-1255 WSTVTKLELGDVRLL
+1255 WSKVVKVELGDVRLL
-1270 DARGRLHG
+1270 DARGRVHG
-1278 GKASDTVQLKVPAK
+1278 GKASDTVQLKVPTK
-1292 QQTLDFRNNG
+1292 QQTVEFLNNG
-1302 TSELGLWAWWDSS
+1302 TSELHFWAWWDSS

-1323 RTTASGHRVLMR
+1323 RTTTSGHRVLMR
-1335 LTFQV
+1335 LSFEV
-1340 EVDRCAAPVSFS
+1340 EVDRCAGPVPFS
-1352 MDLAVSINA
+1352 MDVAVSINA

-1375 SATSGARTLTK
+1375 GAKTMTK
-1386 TSAIFSVKLVPPMT
+1386 TSGVFAVKLTPPMT
-1400 KKTADLWRLDTA
+1400 KKTKDLWRLDTGN
-1412 KKYVRGQEALKGWK
+1412 KYVRGQEALRGWK

-1432 VQDHEA
+1432 VRDHEG
-1438 LVRKEAKLAE
+1438 LRKGEERRAE
-1448 VEGVRAVLK
+1448 VEGVRALLK
-1457 ASPVLAGGNGHV
+1457 GHPPLAMGMGLSEADRD
-1469 QVQGREER
+1469 REE
-1477 ELLER
+1477 ELLDK
-1482 TVGMWQRAVRDAKMQ
+1482 VLGLWKRAVRDGKMQ
-1497 VVIGGQPDS
+1497 VVIAEQPS
-1506 GGGEG
+1506 VNAEAGITPG
-1511 KANGLAAMFSPSAA
+1511 ASGLASMFSPLS
-1525 SDVDAGDASG
+1525 SSSSSTG
-1535 LGLES
+1535 LGLENI
-1540 ASLSTP
+1540 ATP
-1546 TKLDRT
+1546 SKITRT
-1552 TSSLSQHSSLAP
+1552 PSSTSSYTNP
-1564 SLAPTAPKLTAQVTL
+1564 PPKLNAQVTL
-1579 VARSDNATRRGWLS
+1579 LNRSDKSTRRGYLS
-1593 MPVEAFTDSWVRRWF
+1593 LPPASSPSLEENWTRRWF
-1608 ALRRPF
+1608 TLRRP
-1614 LFVYESQA
+1614 LLYVYESSA
-1622 ETDALMVIN
+1622 ELDELMVIN
-1631 VDSVRVEHDENIERM
+1631 VSSVRVEHDENLTRM
-1646 LGREC
+1646 LGKEN
-1651 VFGVYT
+1651 VFGMYT
-1657 ASNSYFLQAD
+1657 SNNSYFLQAE
-1667 GSAEMEMWMAALDSL
+1667 SEKEMTGWLESLDSL
-1682 YAGAGQG
+1682 YAATATVEAE

>member
-1 MADSGNIKVV
+1 M
-11 VRCRP
+11 R
-16 MNTREKNRGASN
+16 
-28 LVEFVDQHQLVLQP
+28 
-42 PSNEADS
+42 
-49 KDNSKATKKK
+49 
-59 TMPFSFDRAYDE
+59 
-71 NTEQDTLFQ
+71 
-80 YIGVELLEHAFNG
+80 
-93 FNTCVFAYGQTGSG
+93 
-107 KSHSMVGY
+107 
-115 AEEKGLIP
+115 
-123 LTCSRLFDDI
+123 
-133 RDKTAADPNLKITV
+133 
-147 EVSYI
+147 
-152 EIYNEKVRDLLNPRN
+152 
-167 KGNLKVREHPSLGP
+167 
-181 YVEDLSKLVV
+181 
-191 SSFRDV
+191 
-197 ESLQDEGNK
+197 
-206 ARTVAATNMNET
+206 
-218 SSRSH
+218 
-223 AVFTLVL
+223 
-230 TQKRFDVETKLE
+230 
-242 AEKVS
+242 
-247 RISLVD
+247 
-253 LAGSERANSTGAT
+253 
-266 GARLKEGANINRS
+266 
-279 LTTLGK
+279 
-285 VIAALAAASSAA
+285 
-297 DPPKGAK
+297 
-304 KLKAASLDSFVPYRD
+304 
-319 SVLTWLLK
+319 
-327 DSLGGNSKTA
+327 
-337 MIAAISPADYEE
+337 E

-392 AGGGGI
+392 AGGGGL

-455 KTQEIQKQREKALE
+455 KTQEIQKEREKALE

-530 TNIQAKHCMFEHQDG
+530 TKILAKHCMFDHHDG
-545 VVTVTAMAD
+545 VVTVTAMAE

-564 TPDEPKRLRSGYRVI
+564 APDEPKRLRSGYRVI

-610 ESHNETLVDGDLPST
+610 EAHNETLVDGDPPST

-639 ARREYAMSKLNG
+639 ARREYAMARLNG

-676 KKSMGSVLG
+676 KKSIGSVLG

-701 ASSVVRPYS
+701 ASSAVRPYS

-733 RFGAGTPLKENAYS
+733 RFGAGTPMKENPFI
-747 NAGAASPAVVASH
+747 NAGAASPAMVASH

-781 TGSPGIGSPRLGDGP
+781 NGSPRLGDAP
-796 VEYSDSLKV
+796 APAEYSDSLKV
-805 LLRKALAKWKG
+805 LLRKVLAKWKS

-843 DKRVTYQYTVV
+843 GKRVTYQYTVV
-854 DEFPLAVPTSGVE
+854 DDFPLAVPTSGVE

-923 FVDKPEYSRHFNW
+923 FVDKPEYSQHFNW

-944 HPTYAFVASTLV
+944 HPAYAFVASTLV
-956 PLHPLSRQMSTKY
+956 PLNPLSRQISTKY

-974 DRHTAQQIGSCSVS
+974 DRHTGQQVGSCSVS
-988 LKFVSLAPVP
+988 LKFVSLAPVAT
-998 VNGRGGASLSAP
+998 NGRGGGGGVASLSAP
-1010 SGSSSRRPSSP
+1010 SGSSSRGPSSP
-1021 TPSSSTNGNGSAT
+1021 TPSSSTNGGSGAA
-1034 DLPVGQ
+1034 DLPVGH
-1040 KLGFQILVDSIS
+1040 KLGFQILVDSVS
-1052 GISREDFASIHLQ
+1052 GISRDAFASIHLQ

-1083 SVPVDLLSEDSV
+1083 SVPVDLLSEASV
-1095 TEVRLRRTMSFVLTP
+1095 AEVRLRRTMSFVLTP

-1118 GLAPIELYAKVTRQ
+1118 GMAPIELYAKVRPQ
-1132 YLVALEEHDNAR
+1132 YLVALEQHDNAR
-1144 ESDGQQASG
+1144 ESENQQASG

-1161 GSEEGVV
+1161 GAEDGYI
-1168 GSGSTRGEHP
+1168 GSSTRGGQA
-1178 TMSNTIKE
+1178 TLSNTMKE

-1211 ASGEYMPVPVRAQ
+1211 AAGEYMPVPVRAQ

-1255 WSTVTKLELGDVRLL
+1255 WSRVTKVELGDVRLL
-1270 DARGRLHG
+1270 DARARVHG
-1278 GKASDTVQLKVPAK
+1278 GKASDTVLLKAPVK
-1292 QQTLDFRNNG
+1292 QQKLEFRNNG
-1302 TSELGLWAWWDSS
+1302 TSALGLWAWWDSS

-1335 LTFQV
+1335 LTLEV
-1340 EVDRCAAPVSFS
+1340 EVERCAGPVVFS
-1352 MDLAVSINA
+1352 MDVAVSINA

-1400 KKTADLWRLDTA
+1400 KRTADLWRLDTA
-1412 KKYVRGQEALKGWK
+1412 KRYVRGQEALKGWK

-1432 VQDHEA
+1432 VSDHEA
-1438 LVRKEAKLAE
+1438 LARNEVRRAE

-1457 ASPVLAGGNGHV
+1457 VHPAPVGGQARQARQDEV
-1469 QVQGREER
+1469 
-1477 ELLER
+1477 LER
-1482 TVGMWQRAVRDAKMQ
+1482 AVRLWQRAVRDAKMQ
-1497 VVIGGQPDS
+1497 VVIGAQPSVNVQDKGAS
-1506 GGGEG
+1506 E
-1511 KANGLAAMFSPSAA
+1511 LASMFSHPADST
-1525 SDVDAGDASG
+1525 ASG
-1535 LGLES
+1535 LGLDT
-1540 ASLSTP
+1540 L
-1546 TKLDRT
+1546 
-1552 TSSLSQHSSLAP
+1552 
-1564 SLAPTAPKLTAQVTL
+1564 PTAQRSTSLDTPSSPALTAQVTL
-1579 VARSDNATRRGWLS
+1579 VTRSDKAVRRGWLS
-1593 MPVEAFTDSWVRRWF
+1593 MPLETFTDEWVRRWF

-1614 LFVYESQA
+1614 LYIYETSA
-1622 ETDALMVIN
+1622 ETDEVMVIN
-1631 VDSVRVEHDENIERM
+1631 VASVRVEHDEKRRKYARQR
-1646 LGREC
+1646 GR
-1651 VFGVYT
+1651 VWRVY
-1657 ASNSYFLQAD
+1657 SEQQLFP
-1667 GSAEMEMWMAALDSL
+1667 
-1682 YAGAGQG
+1682 AGAGEGGYARLDEEFGFVVSGWVGSNRG

>member
-16 MNTREKNRGASN
+16 MNSRERNRGASN
-28 LVEFVDQHQLVLQP
+28 LIEFVDHHQLVLQP
-42 PSNEADS
+42 PGEGDS
-49 KDNSKATKKK
+49 KESSKATKKK
-59 TMPFSFDRAYDE
+59 SMPFSFDRAYDE
-71 NTEQDTLFQ
+71 NTEQDELFQ
-80 YIGVELLEHAFNG
+80 YIGVELLQHAFNG

-115 AEEKGLIP
+115 AEAKGLTP

-133 RDKTAADPNLKITV
+133 RDKTEADENLTISV
-147 EVSYI
+147 EVSYM
-152 EIYNEKVRDLLNPRN
+152 EIYNEKVRDLLNPKN

-191 SSFRDV
+191 SSFRDI
-197 ESLQDEGNK
+197 ENLMDEGNK
-206 ARTVAATNMNET
+206 ARTVAATQMNET

-230 TQKRFDVETKLE
+230 TQKRLDVETKLE
-242 AEKVS
+242 TEKVS

-285 VIAALAAASSAA
+285 VIAALAAASGVET
-297 DPPKGAK
+297 PVKGGKKPKGA
-304 KLKAASLDSFVPYRD
+304 SLDNFVPYRD

-392 AGGGGI
+392 SGGGGVH
-398 EGESSWDPSIPPEKQ
+398 GESSWDPSIPPEKQ

-427 TKAELQEQLEQ
+427 TKAELQDQLEQ

-455 KTQEIQKQREKALE
+455 KTHEIQVEREKALE

-516 NLESGADVHIKLSG
+516 NLESGPDVHIKLSG
-530 TNIQAKHCMFEHQDG
+530 TKILTKHCMFDNQDG
-545 VVTVTAMAD
+545 SVTVTALAD

-564 TPDEPKRLRSGYRVI
+564 SPDEPKRLRSGYRVI

-603 TLALSTG
+603 TLAMSTG
-610 ESHNETLVDGDLPST
+610 DAQNETLVDGDLPAT

-676 KKSMGSVLG
+676 KKSMGSALG

-733 RFGAGTPLKENAYS
+733 RFGPGTPIKNGAYS
-747 NAGAASPAVVASH
+747 ESGAASPAVMAASH

-770 REYEEKITRMT
+770 REYEQQITRMNF
-781 TGSPGIGSPRLGDGP
+781 GSPSLGSLRLGDAP
-796 VEYSDSLKV
+796 FEYSDAQKE
-805 LLRKALAKWKG
+805 LLRKALAKWRG

-843 DKRVTYQYTVV
+843 GKRVTYQYTVV
-854 DEFPLAVPTSGVE
+854 DDFPLAVPNSGVE

-898 VHSTCYVWSM
+898 IHSTCYVWSM

-956 PLHPLSRQMSTKY
+956 PLHALSKQVSTKY

-974 DRHTAQQIGSCSVS
+974 DRHTGQQIGSCSVS

-998 VNGRGGASLSAP
+998 MSGRERASLSAP
-1010 SGSSSRRPSSP
+1010 SGSPRGPSSP
-1021 TPSSSTNGNGSAT
+1021 TPSSSTGGTAA

-1040 KLGFQILVDSIS
+1040 KLGFQILVDSVS
-1052 GISREDFASIHLQ
+1052 GISREDFASVHLQ
-1065 VKLSSFAGNEL
+1065 VKLSSFAGNAL

-1083 SVPVDLLSEDSV
+1083 SVPVDLVGEDSIA
-1095 TEVRLRRTMSFVLTP
+1095 ELRLRRTVSFVLTP
-1110 ESIQWLRT
+1110 ESIEWLRS
-1118 GLAPIELYAKVTRQ
+1118 GSAPIELYAKVRPQ
-1132 YLVALEEHDNAR
+1132 YLVALEQHDNTR
-1144 ESDGQQASG
+1144 ESQDPQANG

-1161 GSEEGVV
+1161 GEDGAA
-1168 GSGSTRGEHP
+1168 GLTRTGLK
-1178 TMSNTIKE
+1178 TMSKTMKE

-1211 ASGEYMPVPVRAQ
+1211 SSGEYLPVPVRAQ

-1239 RKLVVQLA
+1239 RKLVMHLA
-1247 HDSGRQFL
+1247 HDSGRQFA
-1255 WSTVTKLELGDVRLL
+1255 WSKVTKLELGDVQLL
-1270 DARGRLHG
+1270 DARGRMHG
-1278 GKASDTVQLKVPAK
+1278 GKSSDTIQLKAPVK
-1292 QQTLDFRNNG
+1292 QQTLEFPNDG
-1302 TSELGLWAWWDSS
+1302 TSELSLWAWWDSS
-1315 VHDSLHLN
+1315 VHDSINLN

-1335 LTFQV
+1335 LSFDV
-1340 EVDRCAAPVSFS
+1340 EVDRCATPVAFS
-1352 MDLAVSINA
+1352 MDLAVSINP
-1361 RDAKPPGRLMSFIE
+1361 RDAKPPGRLWGYIE

-1432 VQDHEA
+1432 VKDHEE
-1438 LVRKEAKLAE
+1438 LVRKQSRRAD
-1448 VEGVRAVLK
+1448 VEGVRAMLK
-1457 ASPVLAGGNGHV
+1457 AHPPAASARDEHDE
-1469 QVQGREER
+1469 GRL
-1477 ELLER
+1477 ELLDR
-1482 TVGMWQRAVRDAKMQ
+1482 VVRMWQRAVRDAKMQ
-1497 VVIGGQPDS
+1497 VVIAEQPSANGDDS
-1506 GGGEG
+1506 EVARG
-1511 KANGLAAMFSPSAA
+1511 KGANGLAGMFSPPTP
-1525 SDVDAGDASG
+1525 DTDDANG
-1535 LGLES
+1535 LGIDTTPS
-1540 ASLSTP
+1540 ASP

-1552 TSSLSQHSSLAP
+1552 SSNTSNSALLPAFT
-1564 SLAPTAPKLTAQVTL
+1564 PTPKLTAIVSL
-1579 VARSDNATRRGWLS
+1579 VPRTDTTSHRGHLS
-1593 MPVEAFTDSWVRRWF
+1593 MSLADAWVRRWF
-1608 ALRRPF
+1608 ALRRPY
-1614 LFVYESQA
+1614 LYVYESNA
-1622 ETDALMVIN
+1622 ELEEIMVIH
-1631 VDSVRVEHDENIERM
+1631 VASVRVEHDENIERM
-1646 LGREC
+1646 LGKEN

-1657 ASNSYFLQAD
+1657 SNNSYFLQARD
-1667 GSAEMEMWMAALDSL
+1667 AKDREGWMGALDGL
-1682 YAGAGQG
+1682 YDGQGKDGD

>member
-16 MNTREKNRGASN
+16 MNSRERNRGASN
-28 LVEFVDQHQLVLQP
+28 LIEFVDDRQLVLQP
-42 PSNEADS
+42 PSDTDTRES
-49 KDNSKATKKK
+49 SKATKKK
-59 TMPFSFDRAYDE
+59 SMPFSFDRAYDE
-71 NTEQDTLFQ
+71 NTEQHTLFQ
-80 YIGVELLEHAFNG
+80 YIGLELLQHAFNG

-115 AEEKGLIP
+115 AEAKGLIP

-133 RDKTAADPNLKITV
+133 RDKTVADDTLKISV

-152 EIYNEKVRDLLNPRN
+152 EIYNEKVRDLLNPKN

-191 SSFRDV
+191 GSFSDI
-197 ESLQDEGNK
+197 ENLMDEGNK

-230 TQKRFDVETKLE
+230 TQKRFDVQTKLE

-285 VIAALAAASSAA
+285 VIAALAIASGA
-297 DPPKGAK
+297 PEPTKGAK
-304 KLKAASLDSFVPYRD
+304 KKTASLDSFVPYRD

-380 LKEELELLRTRV
+380 LKEELEMLRTRV
-392 AGGGGI
+392 SGGGGI
-398 EGESSWDPSIPPEKQ
+398 EGESSWDPNIPPEKQ

-418 TRTGEIKTV
+418 TKSGEIKTV
-427 TKAELQEQLEQ
+427 TKAALQEQLEQ

-448 SWEEKLA
+448 SWEEKLQ
-455 KTQEIQKQREKALE
+455 KTQQIQKEREKALE

-504 IYQIKPGQTLVG
+504 IYQIKPGQTMVG

-530 TNIQAKHCMFEHQDG
+530 TNILAKHCMFDHQDG
-545 VVTVTAMAD
+545 VVTVTAMGE

-564 TPDEPKRLRSGYRVI
+564 APHEPKRLRSGYRVI

-610 ESHNETLVDGDLPST
+610 EGHNETLVEGDLPST

-639 ARREYAMSKLNG
+639 ARREYAMAKLNG
-651 QNVNFDNLNEEDLEK
+651 QNVNFENLNEEDLEK

-676 KKSMGSVLG
+676 KKSMGGLLG

-733 RFGAGTPLKENAYS
+733 RFGAGTPMKENPYS
-747 NAGAASPAVVASH
+747 NVAASPAVQ

-770 REYEEKITRMT
+770 KEYEEKLVRMA
-781 TGSPGIGSPRLGDGP
+781 SSPRLDDGP
-796 VEYSDSLKV
+796 VEYTDTQQE
-805 LLRKALAKWKG
+805 LLRKALAKWRS

-843 DKRVTYQYTVV
+843 DKRVTYQFTVV
-854 DEFPLAVPTSGVE
+854 DDFPLAIPTSGVE

-873 EFDDVSDP
+873 EFDHVSDP
-881 DLASCAKPCMGI
+881 DLANCAKPCMGI

-908 PKFEQ
+908 PKFEA

-923 FVDKPEYSRHFNW
+923 FVDKPEYSQHFNW

-944 HPTYAFVASTLV
+944 HPTYAFVASTMV
-956 PLHPLSRQMSTKY
+956 PLNPLSRQLSAKY
-969 RLPLH
+969 RLPLM
-974 DRHTAQQIGSCSVS
+974 DRHTGAEIGSCSVG
-988 LKFVSLAPVP
+988 LKFVSINPVP
-998 VNGRGGASLSAP
+998 IGRAGGSLSAP
-1010 SGSSSRRPSSP
+1010 NGSSHPSSRGPSSP
-1021 TPSSSTNGNGSAT
+1021 TPSSINSQTTG

-1040 KLGFQILVDSIS
+1040 KLGFQILVDSLS
-1052 GISREDFASIHLQ
+1052 GISLDNFSSIHLQ
-1065 VKLSSFAGNEL
+1065 VKLSSFAGNAL

-1083 SVPVDLLSEDSV
+1083 SVPNDLASEECIS
-1095 TEVRLRRTMSFVLTP
+1095 ELRLRRTLSFVLTE
-1110 ESIQWLRT
+1110 ESIAWLRN
-1118 GLAPIELYAKVTRQ
+1118 GYAPVELYAKVKPD
-1132 YLVALEEHDNAR
+1132 YLVGLEAYDDQR
-1144 ESDGQQASG
+1144 EAEERGQVLG
-1153 FAPLHAIN
+1153 RREDFMPLHAVN
-1161 GSEEGVV
+1161 GV
-1168 GSGSTRGEHP
+1168 GFSVKGKTATLGK
-1178 TMSNTIKE
+1178 TMKE

-1194 GEERHHILASV
+1194 GEEKHHVLASV

-1211 ASGEYMPVPVRAQ
+1211 ASGEYLPVPVRAS

-1239 RKLVVQLA
+1239 RKVIITLS
-1247 HDSGRQFL
+1247 HDSGRQFP
-1255 WSTVTKLELGDVRLL
+1255 WSRVTKVWLGDVRLL
-1270 DARGRLHG
+1270 DARGRVHG
-1278 GKASDTVQLKVPAK
+1278 GKDSDTVVLKTPPK
-1292 QQTLDFRNNG
+1292 QQEVEFNHNG
-1302 TSELGLWAWWDSS
+1302 TSTLSVWAWWDSS

-1323 RTTASGHRVLMR
+1323 RTTPSNHRVLMR
-1335 LTFQV
+1335 LCVSVQV
-1340 EVDRCAAPVSFS
+1340 DKVATPVELS
-1352 MDLAVSINA
+1352 MDMAVSINA

-1375 SATSGARTLTK
+1375 SATSGGRMLSK
-1386 TSAIFSVKLVPPMT
+1386 TTAVFGVKLTPPMM
-1400 KKTADLWRLDTA
+1400 KRSKDLWRLNTGER
-1412 KKYVRGQEALKGWK
+1412 YVRGQEALRGWK
-1426 ARGVSL
+1426 VRGVS
-1432 VQDHEA
+1432 V
-1438 LVRKEAKLAE
+1438 VRDFEELKRREERRVA
-1448 VEGVRAVLK
+1448 VEGVKTLLK
-1457 ASPVLAGGNGHV
+1457 VRPPLALSVGSGGEDG
-1469 QVQGREER
+1469 EER
-1477 ELLER
+1477 SKEELLEK
-1482 TVGMWQRAVRDAKMQ
+1482 TLGWWKKAVRESKML
-1497 VVIGGQPDS
+1497 VHIADQPSVNDNVAVNGAS
-1506 GGGEG
+1506 RS
-1511 KANGLAAMFSPSAA
+1511 NGLKDMFTETATSPGIGVE
-1525 SDVDAGDASG
+1525 DF
-1535 LGLES
+1535 
-1540 ASLSTP
+1540 SLTTTP
-1546 TKLDRT
+1546 PKLDRT
-1552 TSSLSQHSSLAP
+1552 LSSTSSSLSNAVEP
-1564 SLAPTAPKLTAQVTL
+1564 PKLTAQVSLIPRTDTATHKGYLLMPTETL
-1579 VARSDNATRRGWLS
+1579 
-1593 MPVEAFTDSWVRRWF
+1593 TDSWTKRYF
-1608 ALRRPF
+1608 ILRRPF
-1614 LFVYESQA
+1614 LHVYESSSELQ
-1622 ETDALMVIN
+1622 EIMVIH
-1631 VDSVRVEHDENIERM
+1631 VGSTVRVEHDENLQR
-1646 LGREC
+1646 LLDRHC
-1651 VFGVYT
+1651 VFGLYT
-1657 ASNSYFLQAD
+1657 SNNSYMLQAKD
-1667 GSAEMEMWMAALDSL
+1667 QADLQGWLAALDSL
-1682 YAGAGQG
+1682 YAQNGDE

>member
-1 MADSGNIKVV
+1 
-11 VRCRP
+11 
-16 MNTREKNRGASN
+16 MNSRERNRGASN
-28 LVEFVDQHQLVLQP
+28 LIEFVDKQQLVLSP
-42 PSNEADS
+42 PNEADTRE
-49 KDNSKATKKK
+49 NSKATKKK
-59 TMPFSFDRAYDE
+59 SMPFSFDRAYDE
-71 NTEQDTLFQ
+71 HTQQDDLFQ
-80 YIGVELLEHAFNG
+80 YIGVELLQHAFNG

-115 AEEKGLIP
+115 AEDKGIIP
-123 LTCSRLFDDI
+123 LTCARLFEDI
-133 RDKTAADPNLKITV
+133 RDKTAADPNLKVSV

-152 EIYNEKVRDLLNPRN
+152 EIYNEKVRDLLNPKN
-167 KGNLKVREHPSLGP
+167 KANLKVREHPSLGP
-181 YVEDLSKLVV
+181 YVEDLSKLIVG
-191 SSFRDV
+191 SYP
-197 ESLQDEGNK
+197 EIITLMDEGNK

-223 AVFTLVL
+223 AVITLVL

-247 RISLVD
+247 RISMVD

-285 VIAALAAASSAA
+285 VIAALATASSVA
-297 DPPKGAK
+297 DSPAKGGKKSKGANS
-304 KLKAASLDSFVPYRD
+304 SLDNFVPYRD

-380 LKEELELLRTRV
+380 LKEELEMLRTRV
-392 AGGGGI
+392 AGGGGVGDA
-398 EGESSWDPSIPPEKQ
+398 EGSWDPSIPPEKQ

-455 KTQEIQKQREKALE
+455 KTHEIQKQREKALE

-504 IYQIKPGQTLVG
+504 IYQIKPGRTVVG
-516 NLESGADVHIKLSG
+516 NVEGGGTEEDEVQIKLSG
-530 TNIQAKHCMFEHQDG
+530 TKILARHCAFDSQDG
-545 VVTVTAMAD
+545 VVTVTALGE

-564 TPDEPKRLRSGYRVI
+564 VADEPKRLKSGYRVI

-588 NHPEEVRKA
+588 NHPEEVRRA

-610 ESHNETLVDGDLPST
+610 EAHNETLGEADQPST

-639 ARREYAMSKLNG
+639 ARREYTMARLNG

-676 KKSMGSVLG
+676 KKSVGGSIMGG

-690 ASLFDD
+690 ASMFDD
-696 NASES
+696 GASES

-710 YGAMTD
+710 HGALTD

-733 RFGAGTPLKENAYS
+733 RWGAGTPLKENTFG
-747 NAGAASPAVVASH
+747 GASSPAVVAASH

-770 REYEEKITRMT
+770 REYEEKLTRMT
-781 TGSPGIGSPRLGDGP
+781 NGSGSPAFGSPRLGEGMT
-796 VEYSDSLKV
+796 VEYSDAQKL
-805 LLRKALAKWKG
+805 LLRKAIAKWKG

-843 DKRVTYQYTVV
+843 NKRVTYQFTVV
-854 DEFPLAVPTSGVE
+854 DDFPLAVPTSGVE

-881 DLASCAKPCMGI
+881 DLANCAKPCMGI

-898 VHSTCYVWSM
+898 HHSTCYVWSM
-908 PKFEQ
+908 QKFEQ

-923 FVDKPEYSRHFNW
+923 FVDKPEYSQHFNW

-956 PLHPLSRQMSTKY
+956 PLNALARQMSSKY
-969 RLPLH
+969 RLGLV
-974 DRHTAQQIGSCSVS
+974 DRHTGRRVGECSVTV
-988 LKFVSLAPVP
+988 KFVSLTPV
-998 VNGRGGASLSAP
+998 VSGRAAGLSAP
-1010 SGSSSRRPSSP
+1010 SGSRGPSSP
-1021 TPSSSTNGNGSAT
+1021 TPSSTSGSN

-1052 GISREDFASIHLQ
+1052 GVSKDDFASIHLQ

-1076 GKDEIYT
+1076 GKDEVYT
-1083 SVPVDLLSEDSV
+1083 SVPVDLVSDESV
-1095 TEVRLRRTMSFVLTP
+1095 AEVRLRRTLSFVLTA
-1110 ESIQWLRT
+1110 ESIEWLNK
-1118 GLAPIELYAKVTRQ
+1118 GAAPVELYAKVRRG
-1132 YLVALEEHDNAR
+1132 YLERLEEYDFER
-1144 ESDGQQASG
+1144 ESQGLKVDG
-1153 FAPLHAIN
+1153 FTPLHTDSGVGRN
-1161 GSEEGVV
+1161 GGK
-1168 GSGSTRGEHP
+1168 TL
-1178 TMSNTIKE
+1178 SNTMKE
-1186 RLSENEMR
+1186 RLSENEMQS
-1194 GEERHHILASV
+1194 EERHTILASV

-1211 ASGEYMPVPVRAQ
+1211 SSGEYLPVPVRAS

-1239 RKLVVQLA
+1239 RKLVLQLA
-1247 HDSGRQFL
+1247 HDSGRQFS
-1255 WSTVTKLELGDVRLL
+1255 WSKATKLELGDVRLL
-1270 DARGRLHG
+1270 DARGRVHG
-1278 GKASDTVQLKVPAK
+1278 GRSSDSVLLKTPVK
-1292 QQTLDFRNNG
+1292 QQSVEFPNNG
-1302 TSELGLWAWWDSS
+1302 TSQLHLWSWWDSS
-1315 VHDSLHLN
+1315 VHDSLNLN
-1323 RTTASGHRVLMR
+1323 RTTASGHRVLIK
-1335 LTFQV
+1335 LSFEV
-1340 EVDRCAAPVSFS
+1340 LVDRCTAPVSFT
-1352 MDLAVSINA
+1352 MDLAVSINGREA
-1361 RDAKPPGRLMSFIE
+1361 RPPGRLMNFIE
-1375 SATSGARTLTK
+1375 GAMVKTK
-1386 TSAIFSVKLVPPMT
+1386 ANAVFGVRLRPPMMKRT
-1400 KKTADLWRLDTA
+1400 SELWRLDTG
-1412 KKYVRGQEALKGWK
+1412 KKYVRGQEVLGGWK

-1432 VQDHEA
+1432 VADHAE
-1438 LVRKEAKLAE
+1438 LVRAERKRVE
-1448 VEGVRAVLK
+1448 VEGVKARLKSHSTANVNGVGRMNEEEKEEFLGRLVEMWKRA
-1457 ASPVLAGGNGHV
+1457 A
-1469 QVQGREER
+1469 
-1477 ELLER
+1477 
-1482 TVGMWQRAVRDAKMQ
+1482 RDAKLG
-1497 VVIGGQPDS
+1497 VVIGDQPGLDES
-1506 GGGEG
+1506 VNGGVQ
-1511 KANGLAAMFSPSAA
+1511 GLKGMFAPP
-1525 SDVDAGDASG
+1525 SG
-1535 LGLES
+1535 LGIS
-1540 ASLSTP
+1540 TITP
-1546 TKLDRT
+1546 TSSPSKQDLTPSSPSPSPQPVPLTATVTLLPRTST
-1552 TSSLSQHSSLAP
+1552 TSH
-1564 SLAPTAPKLTAQVTL
+1564 
-1579 VARSDNATRRGWLS
+1579 RGYLYV
-1593 MPVEAFTDSWVRRWF
+1593 PLEALTDSWVRRFF
-1608 ALRRPF
+1608 ALRRP
-1614 LFVYESQA
+1614 LLHIYESSS
-1622 ETDALMVIN
+1622 EVDEIMVIN
-1631 VDSVRVEHDENIERM
+1631 VESVRVEHDENTERL
-1646 LGREC
+1646 LGKEN

-1657 ASNSYFLQAD
+1657 QNNSYFLQAASKAEREEWMTVLD
-1667 GSAEMEMWMAALDSL
+1667 GLWKDEK
-1682 YAGAGQG
+1682 AGE

>member
-16 MNTREKNRGASN
+16 MNSRERNRGASN
-28 LVEFVDQHQLVLQP
+28 LIEFVDDHQLVLQP
-42 PSNEADS
+42 PSEGDTRET
-49 KDNSKATKKK
+49 SKATKKK
-59 TMPFSFDRAYDE
+59 SMPFSFDRAYDE

-80 YIGVELLEHAFNG
+80 FVGIELLEHAFNG

-115 AEEKGLIP
+115 AEAKGLIP

-133 RDKTAADPNLKITV
+133 RDKTAADENLKISV

-152 EIYNEKVRDLLNPRN
+152 EIYNEKVRDLLNPKN

-191 SSFRDV
+191 GSFRDI
-197 ESLQDEGNK
+197 ENLMDEGNK

-230 TQKRFDVETKLE
+230 TQKRFDVQTKLE

-285 VIAALAAASSAA
+285 VIAALAAASSAPEPA
-297 DPPKGAK
+297 KGAK
-304 KLKAASLDSFVPYRD
+304 KSKAASLDNFVPYRD

-380 LKEELELLRTRV
+380 LKEELEMLRTRV

-418 TRTGEIKTV
+418 TKSGEIKTV

-530 TNIQAKHCMFEHQDG
+530 TKILAKHCMFEHQDG

-564 TPDEPKRLRSGYRVI
+564 APHEPKRLRSGYRVI

-610 ESHNETLVDGDLPST
+610 EAHNETLQDGDLPAT

-639 ARREYAMSKLNG
+639 ARREYAMAKLNG

-710 YGAMTD
+710 FGAMTD

-733 RFGAGTPLKENAYS
+733 RFAPGTPMKDSSSPYS
-747 NAGAASPAVVASH
+747 NAAASPAASAAAAASH

-770 REYEEKITRMT
+770 REYEEKFTR
-781 TGSPGIGSPRLGDGP
+781 IVNGSPRLGDGP
-796 VEYSDSLKV
+796 VEYTEAQKALV
-805 LLRKALAKWKG
+805 RKALAKWKG
-816 HTKVSMAEDALSKA
+816 HTRVSMAEDALSKA

-843 DKRVTYQYTVV
+843 NKRVTYQFTVV
-854 DEFPLAVPTSGVE
+854 DDFPLAVPTSGVE

-881 DLASCAKPCMGI
+881 DLAACAKPC
-893 KVLDY
+893 
-898 VHSTCYVWSM
+898 
-908 PKFEQ
+908 
-913 RLQKMRNLYT
+913 
-923 FVDKPEYSRHFNW
+923 
-936 SDPFYEAP
+936 
-944 HPTYAFVASTLV
+944 
-956 PLHPLSRQMSTKY
+956 
-969 RLPLH
+969 
-974 DRHTAQQIGSCSVS
+974 
-988 LKFVSLAPVP
+988 
-998 VNGRGGASLSAP
+998 
-1010 SGSSSRRPSSP
+1010 
-1021 TPSSSTNGNGSAT
+1021 
-1034 DLPVGQ
+1034 
-1040 KLGFQILVDSIS
+1040 
-1052 GISREDFASIHLQ
+1052 
-1065 VKLSSFAGNEL
+1065 
-1076 GKDEIYT
+1076 
-1083 SVPVDLLSEDSV
+1083 
-1095 TEVRLRRTMSFVLTP
+1095 
-1110 ESIQWLRT
+1110 
-1118 GLAPIELYAKVTRQ
+1118 
-1132 YLVALEEHDNAR
+1132 
-1144 ESDGQQASG
+1144 
-1153 FAPLHAIN
+1153 
-1161 GSEEGVV
+1161 
-1168 GSGSTRGEHP
+1168 
-1178 TMSNTIKE
+1178 
-1186 RLSENEMR
+1186 
-1194 GEERHHILASV
+1194 
-1205 QICELD
+1205 
-1211 ASGEYMPVPVRAQ
+1211 
-1224 SALDPGSFFLRQGLQ
+1224 
-1239 RKLVVQLA
+1239 
-1247 HDSGRQFL
+1247 
-1255 WSTVTKLELGDVRLL
+1255 
-1270 DARGRLHG
+1270 
-1278 GKASDTVQLKVPAK
+1278 
-1292 QQTLDFRNNG
+1292 
-1302 TSELGLWAWWDSS
+1302 
-1315 VHDSLHLN
+1315 
-1323 RTTASGHRVLMR
+1323 
-1335 LTFQV
+1335 
-1340 EVDRCAAPVSFS
+1340 
-1352 MDLAVSINA
+1352 
-1361 RDAKPPGRLMSFIE
+1361 
-1375 SATSGARTLTK
+1375 
-1386 TSAIFSVKLVPPMT
+1386 
-1400 KKTADLWRLDTA
+1400 
-1412 KKYVRGQEALKGWK
+1412 
-1426 ARGVSL
+1426 
-1432 VQDHEA
+1432 
-1438 LVRKEAKLAE
+1438 
-1448 VEGVRAVLK
+1448 
-1457 ASPVLAGGNGHV
+1457 
-1469 QVQGREER
+1469 
-1477 ELLER
+1477 
-1482 TVGMWQRAVRDAKMQ
+1482 
-1497 VVIGGQPDS
+1497 
-1506 GGGEG
+1506 
-1511 KANGLAAMFSPSAA
+1511 
-1525 SDVDAGDASG
+1525 
-1535 LGLES
+1535 
-1540 ASLSTP
+1540 
-1546 TKLDRT
+1546 
-1552 TSSLSQHSSLAP
+1552 
-1564 SLAPTAPKLTAQVTL
+1564 
-1579 VARSDNATRRGWLS
+1579 
-1593 MPVEAFTDSWVRRWF
+1593 
-1608 ALRRPF
+1608 
-1614 LFVYESQA
+1614 
-1622 ETDALMVIN
+1622 
-1631 VDSVRVEHDENIERM
+1631 
-1646 LGREC
+1646 
-1651 VFGVYT
+1651 
-1657 ASNSYFLQAD
+1657 
-1667 GSAEMEMWMAALDSL
+1667 
-1682 YAGAGQG
+1682 